1 MRISTHVNVYFAI
14 AGTARQRHKP
24 TWNERAILYNIIQYY
39 TSGRATYGHMNVM
52 IRRSTAHHLSAH
64 YMQQ

>member
-24 TWNERAILYNIIQYY
+24 TWNERAILYNIILVEEQ
-39 TSGRATYGHMNVM
+39 HMD
-52 IRRSTAHHLSAH
+52 T
-64 YMQQ
+64 